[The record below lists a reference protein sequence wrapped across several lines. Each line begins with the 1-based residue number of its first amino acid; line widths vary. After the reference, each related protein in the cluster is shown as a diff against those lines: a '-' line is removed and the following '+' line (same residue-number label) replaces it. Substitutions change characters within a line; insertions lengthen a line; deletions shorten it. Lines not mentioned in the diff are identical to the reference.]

1 MRKIVINEN
10 SQLTYIPD
18 ELIKDG
24 YKGEVDVLAHFCAV
38 ALLRPGSTIDDQIS
52 SLETIIKDLKLRKKV
67 EVKEA

>member
-24 YKGEVDVLAHFCAV
+24 YKGEVEFSAQFNAV
-38 ALLRPGSTIDDQIS
+38 ALFRPGSTKDAQIVA
-52 SLETIIKDLKLRKKV
+52 LKLIIQGLESR
-67 EVKEA
+67 KEAGDKEE